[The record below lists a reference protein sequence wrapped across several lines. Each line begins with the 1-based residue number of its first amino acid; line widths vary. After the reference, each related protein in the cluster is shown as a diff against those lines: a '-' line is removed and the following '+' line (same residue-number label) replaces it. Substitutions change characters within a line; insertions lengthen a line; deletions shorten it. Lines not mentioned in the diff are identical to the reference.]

1 VVARLFVRSEA
12 KDNICL
18 RTMKKNRSRD
28 YLRFSVRTRDRYPIN
43 IDCDFDY
50 WSRPSS
56 FLERVYYLLL

>member
-1 VVARLFVRSEA
+1 MTYICHHLPVSHFSVFSFYYLFVRSEA

-50 WSRPSS
+50 
-56 FLERVYYLLL
+56 